1 MFIEGTE
8 DLGHAPHE
16 HPGVPVVPAGG
27 DHLLRHVALRL
38 LDEAL
43 HGVHRERRPQVEAIP
58 RFDVAESGVGAL
70 RLDAERHELPRL
82 GRGGRGDQHL
92 AELPAPLDDV
102 VRGQDRDDG
111 LRIERV
117 QRGHRESD
125 RRGVA
130 ARVRLDDHVVRAQLG
145 QLLVDEEAVLRWR
158 DGEDALERDDLDDTI
173 DGVLEKRALTG
184 ERKELLRLVAP
195 RERPEPRARTAR
207 EDQRVEARQR
217 A

>member
-1 MFIEGTE
+1 M
-8 DLGHAPHE
+8 
-16 HPGVPVVPAGG
+16 
-27 DHLLRHVALRL
+27 
-38 LDEAL
+38 
-43 HGVHRERRPQVEAIP
+43 
-58 RFDVAESGVGAL
+58 
-70 RLDAERHELPRL
+70 
-82 GRGGRGDQHL
+82 
-92 AELPAPLDDV
+92 